1 MKILKI
7 KKRLEKKKGLIDKLA
22 RKLLPQ
28 VRRNEKERK
37 SGGAKK

>member
-1 MKILKI
+1 MDLE
-7 KKRLEKKKGLIDKLA
+7 KRLEKKKGLIDKLA

-37 SGGAKK
+37 SQSGGEKK